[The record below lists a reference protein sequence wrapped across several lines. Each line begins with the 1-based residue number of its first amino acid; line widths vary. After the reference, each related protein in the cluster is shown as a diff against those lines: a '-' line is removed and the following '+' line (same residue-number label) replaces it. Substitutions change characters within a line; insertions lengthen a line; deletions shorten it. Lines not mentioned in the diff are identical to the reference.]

1 MSRLLLTGSLLAL
14 LLPAAPAAFAATP
27 IFEGAPLDPA
37 TSAKLIV
44 SRDRNAPNA
53 CDLQLRVDEQLLVP
67 IPAGESVTL
76 DVPSGERSI
85 VLTPSREGFCAEIDL
100 VSSQSIL
107 LQPGEV
113 RRYQAIY
120 EEQKLFLAPQQ

>member
-1 MSRLLLTGSLLAL
+1 MSPLLLRGAPLAL
-14 LLPAAPAAFAATP
+14 LLAATSALAVTP
-27 IFEGAPLDPA
+27 ISEGVPLDPA
-37 TSAKLIV
+37 AAAKLIV

-53 CDLQLRVDEQLLVP
+53 CDLQLRIDEQLVVAL
-67 IPAGESVTL
+67 PAGESVTL
-76 DVPSGERSI
+76 DVPSGERTV

-100 VSSQSIL
+100 LSSQSIL

-113 RRYQAIY
+113 RRYQAVY

>member
-1 MSRLLLTGSLLAL
+1 MSRLLLTTSLLAL
-14 LLPAAPAAFAATP
+14 LLPAPAALAATP
-27 IFEGAPLDPA
+27 ISAGVPIDPA
-37 TSAKLIV
+37 ASAKLIV

-53 CDLQLRVDEQLLVP
+53 CDLQLRVDEQLVVP

-76 DVPSGERSI
+76 DVPSGERSV
-85 VLTPSREGFCAEIDL
+85 VLTPSRDGFCAEIDL

-113 RRYQAIY
+113 RRYQAVY
-120 EEQKLFLAPQQ
+120 EEQKLFLTPQQ

>member
-1 MSRLLLTGSLLAL
+1 MSPLLLRGAPLAL
-14 LLPAAPAAFAATP
+14 LLATTSALAVTP
-27 IFEGAPLDPA
+27 ISEGVPLDPA
-37 TSAKLIV
+37 AAAKLIV

-53 CDLQLRVDEQLLVP
+53 CDLQLRIDEQLVVAL
-67 IPAGESVTL
+67 PAGESVTL
-76 DVPSGERSI
+76 DVPSGERTV

-100 VSSQSIL
+100 LSSQSIL

-113 RRYQAIY
+113 RRYQAVY

>member
-1 MSRLLLTGSLLAL
+1 MSRPLLTGSLLAL
-14 LLPAAPAAFAATP
+14 LLHAPAALATTP
-27 IFEGAPLDPA
+27 ISEGVPIDPA
-37 TSAKLIV
+37 ASAKLIV

-53 CDLQLRVDEQLLVP
+53 CDLQLRVDEQLVVP

-76 DVPSGERSI
+76 DVPSGERSV
-85 VLTPSREGFCAEIDL
+85 VLTPSREGFCAQIDL

>member
-1 MSRLLLTGSLLAL
+1 MSPLLLRGAPLAL
-14 LLPAAPAAFAATP
+14 LLAATSALAVTP
-27 IFEGAPLDPA
+27 ISEGVPLDPA
-37 TSAKLIV
+37 AAAKLIV

-53 CDLQLRVDEQLLVP
+53 CDLQVRIDEQLVVAL
-67 IPAGESVTL
+67 PAGESVTL
-76 DVPSGERSI
+76 DVPSGERTL

-100 VSSQSIL
+100 LSSQSIL

-113 RRYQAIY
+113 RRYQAVY

>member
-1 MSRLLLTGSLLAL
+1 MSPLLLRGAPLAL
-14 LLPAAPAAFAATP
+14 LLAATSALAVTP
-27 IFEGAPLDPA
+27 ISEGVPLDPA
-37 TSAKLIV
+37 AAAKLIV

-53 CDLQLRVDEQLLVP
+53 CDLQVRIDEQLVVAL
-67 IPAGESVTL
+67 PAGESVTL
-76 DVPSGERSI
+76 DVPSGERTV

-100 VSSQSIL
+100 LSSQSIL

-113 RRYQAIY
+113 RRYQAVY

>member
-1 MSRLLLTGSLLAL
+1 MSRLLLTSSLLAL
-14 LLPAAPAAFAATP
+14 LLPAPTTFAAMPISEGVPIDPAA
-27 IFEGAPLDPA
+27 
-37 TSAKLIV
+37 SARLIV

-53 CDLQLRVDEQLLVP
+53 CDLQLRVDEQLVVP

-76 DVPSGERSI
+76 DLPSGERSV
-85 VLTPSREGFCAEIDL
+85 VLTPSRDGFCAEIDL

>member
-1 MSRLLLTGSLLAL
+1 MSRPLLTGSLLAL
-14 LLPAAPAAFAATP
+14 LLPAPAALATTP
-27 IFEGAPLDPA
+27 ISEGVPIDPA
-37 TSAKLIV
+37 ASAKLIV

-53 CDLQLRVDEQLLVP
+53 CDLQLRVDEQLVVP

-76 DVPSGERSI
+76 DVPSGERSV
-85 VLTPSREGFCAEIDL
+85 VLTPAREGFCAQIDL

>member
-1 MSRLLLTGSLLAL
+1 MSPLLLRGAPLAL
-14 LLPAAPAAFAATP
+14 LLAATSALAVTP
-27 IFEGAPLDPA
+27 ISVGVPLDPA
-37 TSAKLIV
+37 AAAKLIV

-53 CDLQLRVDEQLLVP
+53 CDLQVRIDEQLVVAL
-67 IPAGESVTL
+67 PAGESVTL
-76 DVPSGERSI
+76 DVPSGERTV

-100 VSSQSIL
+100 LSSQSIL

-113 RRYQAIY
+113 RRYQAVY

>member
-1 MSRLLLTGSLLAL
+1 MIRRLLTGSLLASL
-14 LLPAAPAAFAATP
+14 LSTPASFAGTPISEGVPIDPAA
-27 IFEGAPLDPA
+27 
-37 TSAKLIV
+37 SAKLIV

-107 LQPGEV
+107 LLPGET